1 MTWNRRTLRKTFFAV
16 GTIGAF
22 PPKLL
27 HELTHVVF
35 ALPFASSV
43 GLLLY
48 PDVHVAIDWI
58 EDVPRWGVRT
68 AQFAPLVLGLLVGG
82 AAILYTLTYD
92 VAPQTTADYLAAGY
106 LAVYWYIYTKP
117 SAKDLEVET

>member
-16 GTIGAF
+16 GTVGAL

-27 HELTHVVF
+27 HELTHVLF

-48 PDVHVAIDWI
+48 PDVHVAIDWT
-58 EDVPRWGVRT
+58 EDVPCWGVRT
-68 AQFAPLVLGLLVGG
+68 AQFAPLVLGLLIGG
-82 AAILYTLTYD
+82 AAVVYALTTGS
-92 VAPQTTADYLAAGY
+92 APQTTADYIAAGY
-106 LAVYWYIYTKP
+106 LAVYWWIYTKP